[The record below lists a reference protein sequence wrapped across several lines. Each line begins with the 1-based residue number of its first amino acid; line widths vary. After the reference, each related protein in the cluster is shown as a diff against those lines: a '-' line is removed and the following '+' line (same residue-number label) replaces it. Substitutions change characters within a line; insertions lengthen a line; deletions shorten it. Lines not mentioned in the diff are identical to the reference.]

1 MSKRKCDDIFFLESD
16 IDPQCSPDIIE
27 DWFIQLKSQIALANT
42 PERLMCIIDIAK
54 KAEEKCQNYPLTKTF
69 IESACNNVVDSA
81 KNKLQ
86 EIKTYTKEMKK
97 NRNANIL
104 TFSSGKRHSAL
115 ESIDQQSEE
124 KRLRNLWI

>member
-1 MSKRKCDDIFFLESD
+1 MSEKKCDDIFFLESE

-54 KAEEKCQNYPLTKTF
+54 KAEEKCQSYPLTKNF
-69 IESACNNVVDSA
+69 IETACNNVVDTA

-86 EIKTYTKEMKK
+86 IIKTHGREKRKKK
-97 NRNANIL
+97 NHNVL

-115 ESIDQQSEE
+115 EIVE
-124 KRLRNLWI
+124 KRTEEQRLKNLWI